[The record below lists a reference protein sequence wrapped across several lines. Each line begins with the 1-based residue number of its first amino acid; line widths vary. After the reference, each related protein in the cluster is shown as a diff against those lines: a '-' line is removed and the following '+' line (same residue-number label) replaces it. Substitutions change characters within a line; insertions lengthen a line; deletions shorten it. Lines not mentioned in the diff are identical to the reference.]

1 MYLSGRMRWEGGQ
14 YFLSAGVWVPSC
26 LFLLPGYQDVVQA
39 GQKWYL
45 PVNTMAFPML
55 EESRSTVTYEHLTLC
70 FTASGNK
77 TSTQRA
83 LQVWELSLQA

>member
-1 MYLSGRMRWEGGQ
+1 MVSIFSLLVSGSLPV
-14 YFLSAGVWVPSC
+14 F
-26 LFLLPGYQDVVQA
+26 FLLLGYQDVVQA
-39 GQKWYL
+39 GKKWYL
-45 PVNTMAFPML
+45 PVNTIAFPML
-55 EESRSTVTYEHLTLC
+55 EESRSTVTYTHLTLC